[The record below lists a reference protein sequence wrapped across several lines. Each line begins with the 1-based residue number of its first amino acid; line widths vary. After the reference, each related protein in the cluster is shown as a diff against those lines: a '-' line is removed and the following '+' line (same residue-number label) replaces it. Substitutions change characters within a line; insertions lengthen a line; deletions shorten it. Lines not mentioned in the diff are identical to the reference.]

1 MLLKYDLTS
10 LLSMASRWWQ
20 GVMRSPKV
28 IEFIVG
34 LQGIGVLIA
43 GSLLWCVKILG
54 SMGEVVAVIVNC
66 WVYGLDAG
74 ID

>member
-1 MLLKYDLTS
+1 
-10 LLSMASRWWQ
+10 
-20 GVMRSPKV
+20 MRSPKV